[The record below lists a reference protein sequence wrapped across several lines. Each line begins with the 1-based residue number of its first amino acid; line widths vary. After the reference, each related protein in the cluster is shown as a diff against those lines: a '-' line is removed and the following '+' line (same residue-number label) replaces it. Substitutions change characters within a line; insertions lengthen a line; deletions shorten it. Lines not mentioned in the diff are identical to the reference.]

1 MGKVLTPFAESHIA
15 DMSRTNDH
23 AYYEFNANMDFDP
36 NYQDDLYGDP
46 TFDANYM
53 ATEAT
58 EMEAHE
64 IDPSSSR

>member
-1 MGKVLTPFAESHIA
+1 
-15 DMSRTNDH
+15 MSRPNEYT
-23 AYYEFNANMDFDP
+23 YYESNANMDFDL

-58 EMEAHE
+58 QMEAPE
-64 IDPSSSR
+64 IDPNSRL